1 MSSEIEI
8 ALEESK
14 ILKKTI
20 KKVFPDVEQLKH
32 KCPKLF
38 QKDKD
43 ETAGTSIEIAEV
55 VDMSD
60 TKLLQCLQLL
70 DDNLGALYSVINGAK
85 WKTAKKTEMQEPGLV
100 YIMLYQSFEQSK
112 PKLISFIS
120 CKIINEADM
129 CVLYLY
135 EIQLAKSIQG
145 FNLGT
150 TLMKELD
157 NIVTALNSFGKLKK
171 LWYRNYPDEY
181 SDKNDPLLH
190 LSGVGLTVFSANA
203 GAKRL
208 YERLGYV
215 LHADSPV
222 EKHLRSGKVIE
233 PDYYILEKRI

>member
-1 MSSEIEI
+1 
-8 ALEESK
+8 
-14 ILKKTI
+14 
-20 KKVFPDVEQLKH
+20 
-32 KCPKLF
+32 
-38 QKDKD
+38 
-43 ETAGTSIEIAEV
+43 
-55 VDMSD
+55 
-60 TKLLQCLQLL
+60 
-70 DDNLGALYSVINGAK
+70 
-85 WKTAKKTEMQEPGLV
+85 
-100 YIMLYQSFEQSK
+100 
-112 PKLISFIS
+112 
-120 CKIINEADM
+120 M

-222 EKHLRSGKVIE
+222 EKQLRSGKVIE